1 MNLQYWFRS
10 IYLVSLW
17 LLKFCWIIR
26 TFLKQ
31 WILMVVECDDH
42 LLFSCI
48 LEPLSCLWL
57 YHENGL
63 WIACNCRTK
72 REEYNTDSEEN
83 EDDVE
88 QAHGAS
94 GDENEGK
101 ALRTS
106 ENFCILLLIFMD
118 IIAWHFGY
126 QKLLLDVL
134 CSLFAL
140 VFHNFWFP

>member
-1 MNLQYWFRS
+1 MHQFKLVEASYMNP
-10 IYLVSLW
+10 
-17 LLKFCWIIR
+17 LLHLLSFFVIAEICWINR
-26 TFLKQ
+26 TFLKPR
-31 WILMVVECDDH
+31 ILMVVACVDH

-48 LEPLSCLWL
+48 LEPLSCLGL

-94 GDENEGK
+94 DDENEGK
-101 ALRTS
+101 VFRTS
-106 ENFCILLLIFMD
+106 ENFCILLLVV
-118 IIAWHFGY
+118 WT
-126 QKLLLDVL
+126 LLLDVL

-140 VFHNFWFP
+140 TFHNLWVP